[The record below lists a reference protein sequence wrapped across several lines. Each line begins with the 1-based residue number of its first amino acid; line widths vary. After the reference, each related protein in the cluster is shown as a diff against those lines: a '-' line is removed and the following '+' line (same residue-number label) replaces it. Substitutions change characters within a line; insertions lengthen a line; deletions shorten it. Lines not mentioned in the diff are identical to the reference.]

1 MSQYTGDNNSYE
13 NAPTRDR
20 LFTRWGQLKSE
31 RASWWAHY
39 QELTTFILHRNVD
52 TLRKTATKDTADI
65 TPSTTTQG
73 LAPYELSVQ
82 G

>member
-1 MSQYTGDNNSYE
+1 M
-13 NAPTRDR
+13 
-20 LFTRWGQLKSE
+20 
-31 RASWWAHY
+31 
-39 QELTTFILHRNVD
+39 VD
-52 TLRKTATKDTADI
+52 TSRKTATKDTADI